1 LPPSS
6 KAGDAATHAT
16 SAVAAND
23 HDSPPPAAGLALDDL
38 FDNLGSGELKYA
50 ARCADLSG
58 QWVELQA
65 YVTRSHDDRCW
76 MAVDQ
81 PGACPDCAPV
91 PVAALQLPGFE
102 LPSGVTP
109 DTGTLQRLRGQLSYG
124 FAIGAD
130 GYASFLRL
138 ESAQWLDAEQT

>member
-1 LPPSS
+1 MPRSS
-6 KAGDAATHAT
+6 GGTDAKAPAA
-16 SAVAAND
+16 SAVAPIDPGA
-23 HDSPPPAAGLALDDL
+23 PATPLALDDL
-38 FDNLGSGELKYA
+38 FDNVGSGELRYA
-50 ARCADLSG
+50 SRCSELSG

-91 PVAALQLPGFE
+91 PVAALQLPGFA
-102 LPSGVTP
+102 PPAGSTP
-109 DTGTLQRLRGQLSYG
+109 EVATLQRLRGQPSYG

-138 ESAQWLDAEQT
+138 ESAQWIEDEQT